1 MGFKE
6 RTRQR
11 RRRIVAHV
19 AHSHEEAEAWDLAYW
34 QSLTSR
40 QRMAALESLKR
51 DAETI
56 KRGRR

>member
-6 RTRQR
+6 RARER

-34 QSLTSR
+34 QSLSPQ
-40 QRMAALESLKR
+40 QRLAALESLKR
-51 DAETI
+51 DAEKI
-56 KRGRR
+56 HPRR

>member
-1 MGFKE
+1 MGLKE
-6 RTRQR
+6 RARER
-11 RRRIVAHV
+11 RKRIVAHV

-40 QRMAALESLKR
+40 QRMVALEALKQ
-51 DAETI
+51 DAEKI